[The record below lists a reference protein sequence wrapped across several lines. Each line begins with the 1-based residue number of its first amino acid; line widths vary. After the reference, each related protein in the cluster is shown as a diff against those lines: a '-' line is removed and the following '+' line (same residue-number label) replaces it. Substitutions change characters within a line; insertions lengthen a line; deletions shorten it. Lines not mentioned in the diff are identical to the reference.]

1 MADNFLTYL
10 MINKL
15 ISLIRRLLTWHAPK
29 TYSLAIVRRYTDA
42 NGSFVGELYLLGS
55 FAGVLG
61 YRMIGVSLDT
71 LPFDCQNG
79 APSFDLDTEHDFL
92 GPMPVGCLRVG
103 AQDPRDNDA
112 VRDSVAR
119 LARTGTISLQVQNRF
134 IEHVMV
140 SKPRARDNDYE

>member
-1 MADNFLTYL
+1 LTSL

-15 ISLIRRLLTWHAPK
+15 ISLIKRLLTWHAPR

-61 YRMIGVSLDT
+61 YQMIGVSLDT

-79 APSFDLDTEHDFL
+79 APSFDLDTDNDFL
-92 GPMPVGCLRVG
+92 SPMPVGCLRVG

-112 VRDSVAR
+112 VRAHVAR
-119 LARTGTISLQVQNRF
+119 LAREGKLSLQVQNRF
-134 IEHVMV
+134 IERVLGHG
-140 SKPRARDNDYE
+140 A